1 MTEFIIAGGP
11 FMWPLLACSILIITI
26 SIERLW
32 FLQIR
37 LVSPKGLTNQIVN
50 LFNKNLINNKQA
62 DEISEL
68 SSLGFLLI
76 SCIQYKDLP
85 RENLESKIEEKAVE
99 IKYSLERNLNMLG
112 TIATISPL
120 LGLLGTVIGMIAA
133 FTGLSEVTGA
143 NPDALAAGISQAL
156 ITTAFGLFIAVPGL
170 VLHKYFEQK
179 VSYLLITLQ
188 IEVSRFITSPKAG
201 KSVTAMANMA
211 AVANAKN
218 AGTKAMECGFSSAG
232 TNDKVASAKMLE
244 MPAPTAASVKATS
257 TASSTTNSVAA
268 TSENAPDNMT
278 TANRRCKRKAKM
290 AMSVKSEMS
299 DALTRK
305 PDISRAPVHYFSWPS
320 NCQESIFTIFENG
333 STFRTIAPL

>member
-85 RENLESKIEEKAVE
+85 RENLESKIEDKAVE
-99 IKYSLERNLNMLG
+99 VKYSLERNLNMLG

-120 LGLLGTVIGMIAA
+120 LGLLGTVVGMIAA
-133 FTGLSEVTGA
+133 FTGLSEVTGT

-179 VSYLLITLQ
+179 VSCLLY
-188 IEVSRFITSPKAG
+188 TSP
-201 KSVTAMANMA
+201 SPR
-211 AVANAKN
+211 
-218 AGTKAMECGFSSAG
+218 
-232 TNDKVASAKMLE
+232 D
-244 MPAPTAASVKATS
+244 
-257 TASSTTNSVAA
+257 
-268 TSENAPDNMT
+268 
-278 TANRRCKRKAKM
+278 
-290 AMSVKSEMS
+290 
-299 DALTRK
+299 
-305 PDISRAPVHYFSWPS
+305 
-320 NCQESIFTIFENG
+320 
-333 STFRTIAPL
+333 